1 MLRRIEG
8 FTMFDKARS
17 CLAKPLYGAAI
28 VLASFWLGQASATTD
43 YHIETLTQG
52 LEHPWSMAFLPDG
65 RMLVTERPGRLR
77 IIAADGKLQ
86 EQAVSGLP
94 EIFATSQAG
103 LFEVALDPE
112 FSSNQRIFISYSYGD
127 RDANNTRLASAR
139 LVDNQ
144 LQDVKTIFTAL
155 PAKAGTAHYGG
166 RIAFLP
172 DNSLLLTLG
181 DGFDY
186 REEAQNLSNHLGKI
200 IRINRDGS
208 VPADNP
214 FVDVKDAAPEI
225 YSYGHRNV
233 QGIIYVPQLKRIYSH
248 EHGPRGGDELNL
260 IKPGVNYG
268 WPLITYGVD
277 YNGAQISPYT
287 ELAGLEQ
294 PLLHWTPSVA
304 PSGLMVYNGTRF
316 KYWQGDFFASTLAEK
331 SVRRI
336 RMKNGMLA
344 GQEVLFEELDE
355 RIRAVYSAPDG
366 YIYLLT
372 DSSEGRVL
380 KVIPTE

>member
-1 MLRRIEG
+1 MIE
-8 FTMFDKARS
+8 KARS
-17 CLAKPLYGAAI
+17 PSAVLLLAC
-28 VLASFWLGQASATTD
+28 FWLSPASATTD
-43 YHIETLTQG
+43 YRIETFTEG
-52 LEHPWSMAFLPDG
+52 LEYPWSMAFLPDG
-65 RMLVTERPGRLR
+65 RMLVTERGGRLR
-77 IIAADGKLQ
+77 IIAASGQLQ
-86 EQAVSGLP
+86 EQAVGGLP
-94 EIFATSQAG
+94 EIYATSQAG
-103 LFEVALDPE
+103 LLDVVLDPE
-112 FSSNQRIFISYSYGD
+112 FEQNQRIFFSYSYGD
-127 RDANNTRLASAR
+127 RSANNTRLASAR
-139 LVDNQ
+139 LVDGQ
-144 LQDVKTIFTAL
+144 LQDVKTLFTAL
-155 PAKAGTAHYGG
+155 PAKAGSSHYGG

-186 REEAQNLSNHLGKI
+186 REQAQDLSNHLGKI
-200 IRINRDGS
+200 VRINRDGS
-208 VPADNP
+208 VPEDNP
-214 FVDVKDAAPEI
+214 FVDVKDAAPEV

-233 QGIIYVPQLKRIYSH
+233 QGIVYAPQLKRVYSH

-287 ELAGLEQ
+287 ELPGLEQ
-294 PLLHWTPSVA
+294 PLLQWTPSVA
-304 PSGLMVYNGTRF
+304 PSSLMLYSGSGF
-316 KYWQGDFFASTLAEK
+316 KYWKGDLFASTLAEK

-355 RIRAVYSAPDG
+355 RIRGVFGGPDG
-366 YIYLLT
+366 NIYLLT
-372 DSSEGRVL
+372 DNAEGRVL

>member
-1 MLRRIEG
+1 MIN
-8 FTMFDKARS
+8 KARS
-17 CLAKPLYGAAI
+17 HFAKPLYGAAI
-28 VLASFWLGQASATTD
+28 LLACFWLSPVSATTD
-43 YHIETLTQG
+43 YRIETFTEG
-52 LEHPWSMAFLPDG
+52 LENPWAMAFLPDG
-65 RMLVTERPGRLR
+65 RMLVTERAGRLR
-77 IIAADGKLQ
+77 IIAANGQLQ
-86 EQAVSGLP
+86 AQPVAGLP
-94 EIFATSQAG
+94 EIYATSQAG
-103 LFEVALDPE
+103 LLEVKLDPE
-112 FSSNQRIFISYSYGD
+112 FSTNQRIFISYSYGD

-144 LQDVKTIFTAL
+144 LQDLKTIFTAL
-155 PAKAGTAHYGG
+155 PAKAGSSHYGG

-181 DGFDY
+181 DGYDY

-233 QGIIYVPQLKRIYSH
+233 QGIVYVPELKRIYSH

-260 IKPGVNYG
+260 IKPGINYG

-287 ELAGLEQ
+287 ELEGLEQ
-294 PLLHWTPSVA
+294 PLLQWTPSVA
-304 PSGLMVYNGTRF
+304 PSGLMVYSGSRF
-316 KYWQGDFFASTLAEK
+316 KYWQGDLFASTLAEK

-336 RMKNGMLA
+336 RMKDGMLA

-355 RIRAVYSAPDG
+355 RIRAVYGGPDG

-372 DSSEGRVL
+372 DNPQGRVL